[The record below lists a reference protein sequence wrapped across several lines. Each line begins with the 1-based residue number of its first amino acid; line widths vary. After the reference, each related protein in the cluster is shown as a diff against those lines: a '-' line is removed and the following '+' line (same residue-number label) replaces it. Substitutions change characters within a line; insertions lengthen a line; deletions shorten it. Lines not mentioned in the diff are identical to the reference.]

1 MAKKWTDDQLETA
14 LQHYHTHKQ
23 SLRSV
28 AAAFN
33 IPKSTFANYASGKVA
48 VGCKQGPPTVLSAAE
63 EERIVDYCVHMARI
77 GYGRTREQVCLMV
90 KKICGKL
97 E

>member
-33 IPKSTFANYASGKVA
+33 IPKSTFADYAS
-48 VGCKQGPPTVLSAAE
+48 
-63 EERIVDYCVHMARI
+63 ERLRYRVQARPANCTFCC
-77 GYGRTREQVCLMV
+77 RRR
-90 KKICGKL
+90 KDS
-97 E
+97 